1 MLRLSTMTH
10 FVLLLLFALPS
21 FALQIFTTGH
31 STDIMTQPKQ
41 IVCLA
46 GGGSDNLWSAGWK
59 ALLNASHGG
68 DVVIIRADGRRG
80 GYESW
85 IYDDEDHLGFPTVNS
100 VSSIVIESAQ
110 DANSTEVV
118 NLILKSELIFFAGG
132 DQSLYVEWF
141 KNSKLIQA
149 VNEKIH
155 HQKVPVA
162 GTSAGMALLADIDF
176 AARFDSP
183 NPENNLVTSEDVL
196 RNPTGYFVD
205 LDRSVLTPDYMQ
217 NVITD
222 THFSERDREGR
233 LMGFLAKALFNNY
246 PQTPYQNLR
255 GIGADEGTAFCYN
268 SKGQG
273 RVFGAGSVYFLNL
286 NSAPERLEPNQSL
299 SWINEQ
305 NAVTSYIIH
314 GEQTATAGF
323 DLKTWTG
330 YGGRIESWWIDGTD
344 PHLPFFDR
352 K

>member
-1 MLRLSTMTH
+1 MLRLHTVIH
-10 FVLLLLFALPS
+10 FIVFLFFAWPS

-31 STDIMTQPKQ
+31 STDIVTQPKQ
-41 IVCLA
+41 VVCLA

-59 ALLNASHGG
+59 TLLKASHGG
-68 DVVIIRADGRRG
+68 DIVIIRADGRRG

-85 IYDDEDHLGFPTVNS
+85 IYNDEDRLGFPTVNS
-100 VSSIVIESAQ
+100 VSTLVIENAQ
-110 DANSTEVV
+110 DANSSEVV

-132 DQSLYVEWF
+132 DQSLYIEWF
-141 KNSKLIQA
+141 RNSKLIQA
-149 VNEKIH
+149 VNERVLNKKI
-155 HQKVPVA
+155 PVA

-183 NPENNLVTSEDVL
+183 NPNNNLVTAEDVL
-196 RNPTGYFVD
+196 KNPAGHFVD
-205 LDRSVLTPDYMQ
+205 LDRSVLTPDYMK

-222 THFSERDREGR
+222 THFSERDREAR
-233 LMGFLAKALFNNY
+233 LMGFLAKAVFNNY
-246 PQTPYQNLR
+246 PLTPYQNLR

-273 RVFGAGSVYFLNL
+273 RVFGTGNVYFLNL
-286 NSAPERLEPNQSL
+286 NSTPERLEPHQSL
-299 SWINEQ
+299 NWINGQ
-305 NAVTSYIIH
+305 NAVTTYVIH

-330 YGGRIESWWIDGTD
+330 FGGRVESWWVDGTD
-344 PHLPFFDR
+344 QDHPEFYR

>member
-1 MLRLSTMTH
+1 MLRRSPIAQ
-10 FVLLLLFALPS
+10 FVLLLFFALPS
-21 FALQIFTTGH
+21 SALQIFTTGH
-31 STDIMTQPKQ
+31 LTDIVTQPKQ

-59 ALLNASHGG
+59 ALLKASHGG

-85 IYDDEDHLGFPTVNS
+85 IYDDEDNLDFPRVNS
-100 VSSIVIESAQ
+100 VSSIVIENAQ

-149 VNEKIH
+149 VNERVLNHKI
-155 HQKVPVA
+155 PVA
-162 GTSAGMALLADIDF
+162 GTSAGMAILADIDF

-183 NPENNLVTSEDVL
+183 NPNNNLVTTEDVL
-196 RNPTGYFVD
+196 KNPTGHFVD
-205 LDRSVLTPDYMQ
+205 LDRSVLTPDYMK

-222 THFSERDREGR
+222 THFSEREREGR
-233 LMGFLAKALFNNY
+233 LMGFLAKALTNNY
-246 PQTPYQNLR
+246 PQTSYQNLR

-268 SKGQG
+268 RKGQG

-286 NSAPERLEPNQSL
+286 NSFPERLEPNYSL
-299 SWINEQ
+299 NWLNEQ
-305 NAVTSYIIH
+305 NAVTSYVIH
-314 GEQTATAGF
+314 GEQSASAGF

-330 YGGRIESWWIDGTD
+330 YGGRIESWWVDGSD
-344 PHLPFFDR
+344 PDQPAFYR